1 MIVKNRIKK
10 YSEFQKVIEEGE
22 VKKTCFFVSYSTKN
36 NLGYSRF
43 GISVPKKTG
52 NAVVRNRI
60 KRQVRSAIGQSTQFE
75 KPIDMVL
82 IIRKN
87 YDTNSFD
94 QVLSEIKELLKLF
107 YIKDEIIENMVK
119 YGKIL

>member
-10 YSEFQKVIEEGE
+10 YSEFQKVIEEGD
-22 VKKTCFFVSYSTKN
+22 VKKTCFFVSYAIKN
-36 NLGYSRF
+36 ELGYSRF

-60 KRQVRSAIGQSTQFE
+60 KRQVRSAIGQSTDFI
-75 KPIDMVL
+75 KPVDTVL

-87 YDTNSFD
+87 YDTENFS
-94 QVLSEIKELLKLF
+94 QVLSEIKE
-107 YIKDEIIENMVK
+107 
-119 YGKIL
+119 ILSN

>member
-10 YSEFQKVIEEGE
+10 YSEFQEVIEEGE

-36 NLGYSRF
+36 ILGYSRF

-60 KRQVRSAIGQSTQFE
+60 KRQVRSAIGQSTQFD

-94 QVLSEIKELLKLF
+94 QVLSEIKELLK
-107 YIKDEIIENMVK
+107 
-119 YGKIL
+119 

>member
-22 VKKTCFFVSYSTKN
+22 VKKTCFFVSYTIN
-36 NLGYSRF
+36 NDLGYSRF

-60 KRQVRSAIGQSTQFE
+60 KRQVRSAIGQSTKFE
-75 KPIDMVL
+75 KAIDMVL
-82 IIRKN
+82 IVRKN

-94 QVLSEIKELLKLF
+94 QILSEIKELL
-107 YIKDEIIENMVK
+107 M
-119 YGKIL
+119 

>member
-22 VKKTCFFVSYSTKN
+22 VKKTCFFVSYVTPN
-36 NLGYSRF
+36 ELGYSRF

-60 KRQVRSAIGQSTQFE
+60 KRQIRSAIGQSTKFD
-75 KPIDMVL
+75 KSFDTVL
-82 IIRKN
+82 IVRKS
-87 YDTNSFD
+87 YDTNCFD
-94 QVLSEIKELLKLF
+94 QVLSEIRELLNK
-107 YIKDEIIENMVK
+107 
-119 YGKIL
+119 

>member
-36 NLGYSRF
+36 NFGYSRF

-60 KRQVRSAIGQSTQFE
+60 KRQVRSAIGQSTKFD

-94 QVLSEIKELLKLF
+94 QVLSEIKELLK
-107 YIKDEIIENMVK
+107 
-119 YGKIL
+119 

>member
-10 YSEFQKVIEEGE
+10 YSEFQKVIEEGD
-22 VKKTCFFVSYSTKN
+22 VKKTCFFVSYAIKN
-36 NLGYSRF
+36 ELGYSRF

-60 KRQVRSAIGQSTQFE
+60 KRQVRSAIGQSTNFSDSV
-75 KPIDMVL
+75 DMVL
-82 IIRKN
+82 IVRKN

-94 QVLSEIKELLKLF
+94 QTLSEIKELL
-107 YIKDEIIENMVK
+107 IK
-119 YGKIL
+119 